1 MRTGLGGMLALAM
14 MLGVVRA
21 EEPSLTTSVPR
32 LTLDAALTVARAA
45 LESCRQAGVQVAV
58 TVVDRAGHPQVV
70 LRDVLAPDLTLLIS
84 RQKAYTAMTFARATS
99 QLEGR
104 FPAPYSVPKVD
115 GVIIAG
121 GGLPIAAGGRL
132 YGGVGVSGA
141 PSGEL
146 DERCARAGVDAI
158 ADELE
163 MVD

>member
-1 MRTGLGGMLALAM
+1 MRTCLGGMLALAM

-21 EEPSLTTSVPR
+21 EEPSLTISVPR

-58 TVVDRAGHPQVV
+58 TVVDRGGHPQVV
-70 LRDVLAPDLTLLIS
+70 LRDVLAPDLTLAIS
-84 RQKAYTAMTFARATS
+84 RRKAYTAMTFARATS

-104 FPAPYSVPKVD
+104 FPGPYSVPKVD
-115 GVIIAG
+115 GVIIAA

-146 DERCARAGVDAI
+146 DERCARAGVNAI